1 MTPRAQRLLLR
12 ARWMLPCMVVV
23 GCAGGDPAGPP
34 APTAITVAINEASV
48 VVGASTRVQAT
59 VMANTQSIP
68 GAQVSW
74 SSSTPSVAVVSTD
87 GTVTAVGR
95 GTTRIIA
102 TLGGISGG
110 TDLTVVGV
118 RSITLTSSRPT
129 IFVGEALALTA
140 TVDAD
145 PGVSPAV
152 AWSSSM
158 PAVATVSA
166 NGIVTAVAAG
176 TSVISASQL
185 GNSGSVSIRV
195 ALVPVATVVV
205 SPANATLLPGATQPL
220 VAAIQDATGAPLTGR
235 AVTWASANPAI
246 ATVNTSGMVT
256 AVAAGSVAISATAE
270 GRSAM
275 ASVTVLPPVAT
286 VSVSP
291 GSGNIPV
298 GWMLPFTAVA
308 RDAGGNVL
316 TGRAVTWSS
325 SAPSVASISAIG
337 VATGVSPGTTVVSA
351 TVEGR
356 VGTATVSA
364 VSVAVRVSSDSL
376 ITAVGD
382 TVRLR
387 AELRTSRD
395 SLLPGIITWRG
406 GDSTV
411 ARIDAGGLL
420 TARSA
425 GSMDVTATAGALT
438 ARIPV
443 NVGANYRGQNL
454 SGQHLTHRDL
464 RFADFGNAQLVA
476 SRFNGSDLTGSRL
489 RGANLTS
496 GHLFGTMLQFADLTT
511 TILSDA
517 RFDRNTRWPAG
528 FLLAGRGMWGPGLDY
543 SGMNL
548 SGRTDLWSHDFLGA
562 NFSGANLLSFNLN
575 GCNCEGTNF
584 FNANL
589 TSASLWG
596 ANFSG
601 ANFGGATLT
610 EARFSRTT
618 IWPSGFSSA
627 GKGMWGPGLDY
638 SDRHLA
644 GRDFFNYDFAGA
656 RFRRANLSGANLMI
670 VGLEGAD
677 LTDANLSNASLDR
690 ANLSGAIVT
699 GAVFTGAFFNAT
711 TVWPAGFDPVAAGAI
726 RR

>member
-1 MTPRAQRLLLR
+1 
-12 ARWMLPCMVVV
+12 MVVV

-34 APTAITVAINEASV
+34 EPTAITVAINEASV

-68 GAQVSW
+68 GAPVSW

-140 TVDAD
+140 AVDAD

-185 GNSGSVSIRV
+185 GSSGSVSIRV

-205 SPANATLLPGATQPL
+205 SPANATLLPGATQTL
-220 VAAIQDATGAPLTGR
+220 VAAIQDSTGAPLTGR
-235 AVTWASANPAI
+235 AVTWASANPAV
-246 ATVNTSGMVT
+246 ATVNSSGTVT

-298 GWMLPFTAVA
+298 GWILPFTAVA

-376 ITAVGD
+376 VTAVGD

-656 RFRRANLSGANLMI
+656 SFRRANLSGANLMI

-699 GAVFTGAFFNAT
+699 RAVFTGAFFNAT